1 MALLKTNYIL
11 KIDKTRNTIHKPV
24 EATYTVFDE
33 GGKRFFQIDTYGSP
47 ERKIPDK
54 ISQSIQI
61 DEDMARF
68 LVEELQKTFK

>member
-1 MALLKTNYIL
+1 MALLNTNYISE
-11 KIDKTRNTIHKPV
+11 IDKTRNMVHKPV

-33 GGKRFFQIDTYGSP
+33 GGKKYFQIDTYGSP

-68 LVEELQKTFK
+68 LIEELQKTFK